1 MAGKVKMM
9 KCPRCHGSGE
19 VMANTLPW
27 RQREEGAFAA
37 CPHCKATG
45 FTASPN
51 RQDQG
56 RQGNE

>member
-45 FTASPN
+45 FTALS
-51 RQDQG
+51 QQTG
-56 RQGNE
+56 SGETGE